1 MGEVQL
7 RPPLADGAD
16 AIRPGPVQTPLTHDV
31 QFYESD
37 EILAATVSQFL
48 AEGLVSGEAAV
59 AILTPAHATALL
71 HELGERGLDVKRAR
85 AAGHL
90 VILDAE
96 EALSRFLVGDEPDW
110 RRFHDEIG
118 GVVARCIGAARGA
131 RVRAYG
137 EMVDVLWRQG
147 QKPAALRLEEM
158 WNRLQKTHS
167 FSLLCAYVMGNFYR
181 ASDAADFAHVC
192 DLHHDVLPAPGAMDG
207 SDASEQRREIS
218 RLQQRALALET
229 ELLHRRELEE
239 ALRRAREQAE
249 RASRTKDEFLAMLGH
264 ELRNP
269 LAPILTALEL
279 MKLRAGGS
287 TSKEQEVID
296 RQARHLVRLV
306 DDLLDVSRITR
317 GLLQLRRERVDLRDV
332 VAKATEMASPLLES
346 RRHHLE
352 VRAPEREAL
361 IVQGDEA
368 RLAQVVANLL
378 TNAARYT
385 PAGGH
390 VVVAALPAGAE
401 VVIEV
406 RDDGDGIPAD
416 LLSRVFDLF
425 VQGPQETDRGNGGL
439 GIGLALVR
447 SLVTLHGGKVS
458 AHSDGP
464 GKGSVFRVQLP
475 AQVDSGAGTRG
486 EDSRP
491 RMAARPRRILLV
503 DDNSDALEMLTELL
517 RGAGHEVRSVSDGP
531 SALEAVSNFRPEM
544 AILDIGLPAM
554 DGYDLAARLRERL
567 GDEAPVLVALT
578 GYGQEADRRRSEAAG
593 FALHLIK
600 PVEAREILATIEGGL
615 N

>member
-1 MGEVQL
+1 MAESAVV
-7 RPPLADGAD
+7 A
-16 AIRPGPVQTPLTHDV
+16 RPGPSQQRRAAHDV

-37 EILAATVSQFL
+37 EVLAATVSQYL
-48 AEGLVSGEAAV
+48 AEGLVAGEPAV
-59 AILTPAHATALL
+59 AILTPDHADALL
-71 HELGERGLDVKRAR
+71 RELGERGLDVARAR
-85 AAGHL
+85 AAGTL
-90 VILDAE
+90 AVLDAE
-96 EALSRFLVGDEPDW
+96 ETLGRFMVDDEPDW
-110 RRFHDEIG
+110 QRFHDEIG
-118 GVVARCIGAARGA
+118 GTIARCAGPAKGA

-158 WNRLQKTHS
+158 WNRLQQDGS
-167 FSLLCAYVMGNFYR
+167 FSLLCAYMLGNFHR
-181 ASDAADFAHVC
+181 SSDAADFGHVC
-192 DLHHDVLPAPGAMDG
+192 DLHHHVLPAPGPVDG
-207 SDASEQRREIS
+207 ADASAQRREIS

-229 ELLHRRELEE
+229 ELLRRSELEE
-239 ALRRAREQAE
+239 ALRGAREQAE
-249 RASRTKDEFLAMLGH
+249 RANRTKDEFLAMLGH

-279 MKLRAGGS
+279 MKLRSGGS
-287 TSKEQEVID
+287 ASREQEVID

-332 VAKATEMASPLLES
+332 LAKATEMASPLLES
-346 RRHHLE
+346 RRHHLD
-352 VRAPEREAL
+352 VRAPERGAL
-361 IVQGDEA
+361 MVQGDEA

-390 VVVAALPAGAE
+390 VVVEAHRAGEEA
-401 VVIEV
+401 VIEV

-425 VQGPQETDRGNGGL
+425 VQGPQEVDRGNGGL

-447 SLVTLHGGKVS
+447 SLVGMHGGRVS

-464 GKGSVFRVQLP
+464 GKGSLFRVHLP
-475 AQVDSGAGTRG
+475 AQAADSAAPRADAPRAKKAGR
-486 EDSRP
+486 S
-491 RMAARPRRILLV
+491 RRILLV
-503 DDNSDALEMLTELL
+503 DDNGDALEMLTELL

-531 SALEAVSNFRPEM
+531 AALEAVADFRPEL

-554 DGYDLAARLRERL
+554 DGYDLAARLRERM
-567 GDEAPVLVALT
+567 GAETPVLVALT
-578 GYGQEADRRRSEAAG
+578 GYGQEADRRRSESAG
-593 FALHLIK
+593 FALHLVK